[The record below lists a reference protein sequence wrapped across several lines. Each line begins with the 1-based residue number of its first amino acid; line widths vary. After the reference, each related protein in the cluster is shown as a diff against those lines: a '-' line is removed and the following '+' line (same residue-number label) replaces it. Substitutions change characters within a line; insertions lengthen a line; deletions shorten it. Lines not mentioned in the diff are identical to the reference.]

1 MFGRCSS
8 RIAAS
13 ATTIPPASI
22 PRRSLFTAPTFSP
35 AQSSNAT
42 KRTRLTHKP
51 IPCLSNQT
59 RCIAFSSKLRR
70 GYRMAGR
77 DIWRKNP
84 IVLPVAIL
92 SVVGA
97 GAFFIY
103 AFYFQTMEINTR
115 MSRFPQPVAKE
126 LRKALYF
133 TEVNMEPQKAIEHYR
148 AALRLSHELGMH
160 PYSDEVIGIK
170 LQAADM
176 YVRAGFHKQA
186 VHLLSRTASEAM
198 QWVNRSRRRLSA
210 GTPGKELSKNS
221 EPNIQE
227 IFGPPVEDYEMEY
240 ELTTRVI
247 KKLIGIYLLTADIL
261 EDEHLKDPFEAFAS
275 RRAALSTLA
284 QEIKNREQRGLPP
297 TATPEEGD
305 SWVSAE
311 EASHTMS
318 DVGSTWLRA
327 GRPEKAL
334 ELLMPAVAILR
345 QVEGRDITCRQVV
358 LLSNIAAAMFDH
370 RHSEE
375 DVAAK
380 KIPQNSVEKQMK
392 SSRDWA
398 LKALEVSN
406 LVKEDYRDDECDMG
420 CAAAA
425 DVLSAIAEWQGAD
438 EEARKWLLEEKRYCE
453 SAQFA
458 EGIQKVSQILGEN
471 EKYFHQ
477 RGNTRPEP

>member
-1 MFGRCSS
+1 MLGRCS
-8 RIAAS
+8 RRFVAS
-13 ATTIPPASI
+13 ATTLPSTTI
-22 PRRSLFTAPTFSP
+22 PRRSLFTAPTFSST
-35 AQSSNAT
+35 QSASTT
-42 KRTRLTHKP
+42 KRARPAHKP
-51 IPCLSNQT
+51 ISYPSHNQI
-59 RCIAFSSKLRR
+59 RCIAFSGKLRR
-70 GYRMAGR
+70 GYRVAAR

-97 GAFFIY
+97 GAFLIY

-115 MSRFPQPVAKE
+115 MSRFPEPVAKE

-148 AALRLSHELGMH
+148 AALRISHEMGLH
-160 PYSDEVIGIK
+160 PFSDEVIGIK

-186 VHLLSRTASEAM
+186 VHLLSRTAGEALR
-198 QWVNRSRRRLSA
+198 WVNRSRRRLDV
-210 GTPGKELSKNS
+210 GKPGKELPKNAD
-221 EPNIQE
+221 PNVQE
-227 IFGPPVEDYEMEY
+227 IFGPSVEDYKMQY
-240 ELTTRVI
+240 DLTTRVI
-247 KKLIGIYLLTADIL
+247 KKLIGIHLLLAEIF
-261 EDEHLKDPFEAFAS
+261 EDEHLRDPFEAFAS
-275 RRAALSTLA
+275 RRTALSNFTT
-284 QEIKNREQRGLPP
+284 EIKNREARGLPP

-305 SWVSAE
+305 SWLSAE

-345 QVEGRDITCRQVV
+345 QVEGKDISCRQVI

-370 RHSEE
+370 RHSKE
-375 DVAAK
+375 DIAAK
-380 KIPQNSVEKQMK
+380 KNPENAVEKQMK
-392 SSRDWA
+392 SSKDWA
-398 LKALEVSN
+398 LKALEVSK
-406 LVKEDYRDDECDMG
+406 LIQEDRRDDECDMG

-438 EEARKWLLEEKRYCE
+438 EDARKWLLEEKRYCE

-458 EGIQKVSQILGEN
+458 EGIQKTSQMLVEQSKRNLDLIDG
-471 EKYFHQ
+471 KA
-477 RGNTRPEP
+477 